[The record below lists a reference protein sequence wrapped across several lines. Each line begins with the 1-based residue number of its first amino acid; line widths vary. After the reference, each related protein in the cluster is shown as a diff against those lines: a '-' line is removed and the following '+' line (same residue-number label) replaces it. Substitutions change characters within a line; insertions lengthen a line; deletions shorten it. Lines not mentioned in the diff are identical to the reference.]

1 VPFKLIEAEDYV
13 RIPPSEFGKPLEDI
27 ALAQLKAR
35 YENRVIREVGYVV
48 AVLSVKVRRE
58 GKIIFGDGGT
68 YHKARFTLLAFVPL
82 DGEVVEGVV
91 ENVREVGMLV
101 RVGPVVGFINK
112 IHVMDEPN
120 IFFDASTKSYI
131 GERTRRRVSVGDVV
145 RARITGV
152 SFTTP
157 REGTDLLLRVTMT
170 MRMPGL
176 GKIEWVKE
184 WAKEKEKKTAPA
196 KKA

>member
-1 VPFKLIEAEDYV
+1 MPFKIVEAEDYV
-13 RIPPSEFGKPLEDI
+13 RIPPTEFGKPLEEI
-27 ALAQLKAR
+27 ALAQLRKR
-35 YENRVIREVGYVV
+35 YEGRVLREVGYIV
-48 AVLSVKVRRE
+48 AVLSAKVDRE
-58 GKIIFGDGGT
+58 GRVVFGDGGT
-68 YHKARFTLLAFVPL
+68 FHKSSFTLLAYMPL

-91 ENVREVGMLV
+91 ENVREMGMLV
-101 RVGPVVGFINK
+101 RVGPVLGFINK

-120 IFFDASTKSYI
+120 VFFDASSKSYV
-131 GERTRRRVSVGDVV
+131 GERTKRKVTVGDVV

-157 REGTDLLLRVTMT
+157 REGSDLLLRVTLT

-176 GKIEWVKE
+176 GKLDWIRERKP
-184 WAKEKEKKTAPA
+184 AA